1 MKLILIDKQD
11 LATLARKEILQDQ
24 FHFNIDYVSSY
35 EDFAAWY
42 AKGKY
47 HIVMLDFS
55 LEAGAKAL
63 EMIDSVDPK
72 QRVIIISDSEK
83 YSEPN
88 GCAYCVEHYNR
99 RRLKEPV
106 SVFEVAN
113 LIRDFDYT
121 ACAYYHE

>member
-11 LATLARKEILQDQ
+11 LSTLARKEILQDQ
-24 FHFNIDYVSSY
+24 FHFDIDNVSTY
-35 EDFAAWY
+35 EDFAAKY

-72 QRVIIISDSEK
+72 QRVVIISDSEK

-88 GCAYCVEHYNR
+88 GCAYCVKHYNR

-121 ACAYYHE
+121 TCAYYHE